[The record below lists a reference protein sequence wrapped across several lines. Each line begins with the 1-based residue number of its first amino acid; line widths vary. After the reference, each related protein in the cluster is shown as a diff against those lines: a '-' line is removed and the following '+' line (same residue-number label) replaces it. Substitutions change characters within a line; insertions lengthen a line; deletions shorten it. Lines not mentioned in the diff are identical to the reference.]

1 MSKVEVGTKFENL
14 AVTTVKKGAA
24 TISELISKNGKTA
37 IVFLRYYGCPLCQ
50 YDMIKYMESYETITA
65 GGNGLVVVLQSTP
78 ESIASQTDADFPFD
92 IICDPDMLLYQK
104 LEIGAMAP
112 PAEGA
117 EMPAPTPEMMNI
129 FKTIEEMG
137 LQHGPNEG
145 LEEQLPAYFVIDS
158 QLNVTVAH
166 YCENPFE
173 VPEPEDFAKLFA

>member
-1 MSKVEVGTKFENL
+1 
-14 AVTTVKKGAA
+14 
-24 TISELISKNGKTA
+24 
-37 IVFLRYYGCPLCQ
+37 
-50 YDMIKYMESYETITA
+50 MITYTESYDTITT
-65 GGNGLVVVLQSTP
+65 GGNGLVIVLQTTP

-117 EMPAPTPEMMNI
+117 KIPAPTPEMMNI
-129 FKTIEEMG
+129 FKAIEEMA

-145 LEEQLPAYFVIDS
+145 LDEPPPAYFIVDS
-158 QLNVTVAH
+158 ELTVTAAH

-173 VPEPEDFAKLFA
+173 VPEPEDFANLFA